1 MKKILFFL
9 LVTIS
14 TQSTAQENV
23 YPAPKQD
30 KALVL
35 KNATVHIGNG
45 RVLNSL
51 QILIQQGIIV
61 AMDKLVV
68 APADAIQLDCNNKH
82 VYPGLI
88 APISALGLIEFGAV
102 KASRDAQEFGDYN
115 PNMRSIVA
123 YNTDSKV
130 INTVR
135 SNGILLAQVVPQG
148 GIISGSSSV
157 VQLDAWNWEDA
168 AYKTDIGIHIHI
180 PNLVYRKPW
189 WDDNAKDEDPEF
201 IKKANERIAGL
212 KSFFS
217 QAKAYH
223 AKPKKDAVNIKFESV
238 KKLFSNE
245 QKLFAHANTVKE
257 ILMAINIAKE
267 IGCDLVIV
275 GGIESY
281 KITEVLKQY
290 NVAVILSQPHSL
302 PYRNDEAIDQPFTT
316 ASKLQQAG
324 IVYTIFVGDED
335 GFWQVRN
342 LPFQA
347 GTLAAYGL
355 SKEEALQ
362 AITLNAAKILG
373 IADRT
378 GSIEI
383 GKDANIIISEG
394 DILDMKTSKVT
405 NAFIQGRAI
414 NLDNKQTQLFEK
426 YKYKYGIK

>member
-1 MKKILFFL
+1 MKKILFFVL
-9 LVTIS
+9 ATIS
-14 TQSTAQENV
+14 FPSIAQENV
-23 YPAPKQD
+23 YPAPKQN
-30 KALVL
+30 KAVLL
-35 KNATVHIGNG
+35 KNAIVHIGNG
-45 RVLNSL
+45 KVLNNM
-51 QILIQQGIIV
+51 QILMQQGIIV
-61 AMDKLVV
+61 AIDKLVV
-68 APADAIQLDCNNKH
+68 APADANSIDCSGKH
-82 VYPGLI
+82 IYPGLI
-88 APISALGLIEFGAV
+88 APISALGLIELGAV
-102 KASRDAQEFGDYN
+102 KASRDAYEFGDYN

-201 IKKANERIAGL
+201 IKRATEKITGL

-223 AKPKKDAVNIKFESV
+223 TKAKKDVINIKFESV
-238 KKLFSNE
+238 KKLFTKE

-257 ILMAINIAKE
+257 ILIAINIANE
-267 IGCDLVIV
+267 VGCELVIV

-281 KITEVLKQY
+281 KITDVLKQY
-290 NVAVILSQPHSL
+290 NVGVILNQPHSL
-302 PYRNDEAIDQPFTT
+302 PSRTDEAIDQPFTT
-316 ASKLQQAG
+316 ASKLQQEG
-324 IVYTIFVGDED
+324 IVFSIFVGDED

-355 SKEEALQ
+355 TKEEALQ
-362 AITLNAAKILG
+362 SITLNAAKILG
-373 IADRT
+373 MADRT

-394 DILDMKTSKVT
+394 DILDMKSSKVT
-405 NAFIQGRAI
+405 DAYIQGRAI

-426 YKYKYGIK
+426 YKYKYNIK